1 MGAPADERACAL
13 FAHLKELGFSCM
25 LLSNNKEPRV
35 KMFHDAVHVSY
46 IYKAGKPNPASY
58 RKAMEQMGTDVT
70 NTVFV
75 GDPDFYGCVRCKP
88 CGIRTDLSE
97 ADPSE
102 RGDSDCSEEVFGKSS
117 ALFLSEKA

>member
-1 MGAPADERACAL
+1 M
-13 FAHLKELGFSCM
+13 
-25 LLSNNKEPRV
+25 

-46 IYKAGKPNPASY
+46 IYKARKPNPANY

-75 GDPDFYGCVRCKP
+75 GDQIFTDVYGANRA
-88 CGIRTDLSE
+88 GIRTDLSE

-102 RGDSDCSEEVFGKSS
+102 RGDPDCSEEVFGKSS